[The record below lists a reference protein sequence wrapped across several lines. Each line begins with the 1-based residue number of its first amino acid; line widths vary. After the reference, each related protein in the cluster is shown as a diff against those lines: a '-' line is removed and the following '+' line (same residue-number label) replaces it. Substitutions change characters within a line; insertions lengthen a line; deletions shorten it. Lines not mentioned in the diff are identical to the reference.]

1 VNFIIFQGEE
11 VKNLE
16 ICVVV
21 DFTMCNGNRS
31 LLSIYSKDEQRKY
44 QIMLFY
50 STLRGLSTTI
60 QNNPKRTCI

>member
-1 VNFIIFQGEE
+1 MNFIIFQGEE

-21 DFTMCNGNRS
+21 GFTMCNGKRS
-31 LLSIYSKDEQRKY
+31 LLSISSKDEQRKY

-50 STLRGLSTTI
+50 STPRGLSTI
-60 QNNPKRTCI
+60 LENNSKRTCI